1 MIVLKDMDELMTLDL
16 PDDHI
21 AAVHVCSC
29 NPRILKHYP
38 KDWLVTP
45 IYPMIL
51 GIISFLPGN
60 LIIVRTVPSST
71 PPPRPP

>member
-38 KDWLVTP
+38 KDWLV
-45 IYPMIL
+45 
-51 GIISFLPGN
+51 FL
-60 LIIVRTVPSST
+60 
-71 PPPRPP
+71 

>member
-45 IYPMIL
+45 Y
-51 GIISFLPGN
+51 ISQ
-60 LIIVRTVPSST
+60 
-71 PPPRPP
+71 